1 MPIDLT
7 PTPDDSK
14 SDNSWALEG
23 YVVAIG
29 PNNKTYIVP
38 EYSLPDLDQIMV
50 SNKKK
55 EELGVTNAQGTVS
68 FYSILI

>member
-1 MPIDLT
+1 MIQNQIT
-7 PTPDDSK
+7 H
-14 SDNSWALEG
+14 G

-29 PNNKTYIVP
+29 PNSKTYIVP

>member
-1 MPIDLT
+1 MPINLT
-7 PTPDDSK
+7 PTPDSK
-14 SDNSWALEG
+14 SDNSWVLEG

-38 EYSLPDLDQIMV
+38 EYCLLDLDQIMV

>member
-14 SDNSWALEG
+14 SDHSWAPEG